1 MAGLC
6 APLSTLR
13 QYPHGYLR
21 MTRGRCGLLLL
32 HRDGLAPSTPCRS
45 PGALRSSPGN
55 GHRAGR
61 HVSKVLTGHSRRPSG
76 LNIQEN
82 PPASNHV
89 ADVRH
94 DATRALS
101 WKLVRENVELV
112 NLRRFGKQVA
122 SLCFFHQGR
131 RHLAVEVGIATGR
144 VVERVENGEGGRALL
159 NGKPRDR
166 PRLSVYQGYGG
177 TQKIC
182 DLLLLSWL
190 RLQRNVQSNFC
201 HRLLLL

>member
-1 MAGLC
+1 MPLQGRLRTTFAGLP
-6 APLSTLR
+6 AHS
-13 QYPHGYLR
+13 
-21 MTRGRCGLLLL
+21 GL
-32 HRDGLAPSTPCRS
+32 TPETDIV
-45 PGALRSSPGN
+45 
-55 GHRAGR
+55 RAGR
-61 HVSKVLTGHSRRPSG
+61 HVSKVLTGHSRRPPG

-131 RHLAVEVGIATGR
+131 RHLAVEVGIAT
-144 VVERVENGEGGRALL
+144 AA
-159 NGKPRDR
+159 
-166 PRLSVYQGYGG
+166 S
-177 TQKIC
+177 
-182 DLLLLSWL
+182 S
-190 RLQRNVQSNFC
+190 NVSK
-201 HRLLLL
+201 